1 MPSGDDQLPTV
12 EGTSWPI
19 VLFVEL
25 IGARA
30 KEWARALEEAN
41 IIVLNEGSILRA
53 AFVVASEKPSVVLLP
68 GTLPVERTQVVRDA
82 ARDVGAALVSLVPT
96 QTPAE
101 VKALVEHAI
110 ASAKKPSGPRRGAR

>member
-12 EGTSWPI
+12 EGTTWPI

-53 AFVVASEKPSVVLLP
+53 AFVVTSEKPSVVLLP

-82 ARDVGAALVSLVPT
+82 ARDIGSAIVSLVPT

-101 VKALVEHAI
+101 VRALVEHAI
-110 ASAKKPSGPRRGAR
+110 ASVKKPSSGRRR

>member
-1 MPSGDDQLPTV
+1 MASGDDQGATV

-30 KEWARALEEAN
+30 KEWSRTLEEAN
-41 IIVLNEGSILRA
+41 IIVLSEGSILRA
-53 AFVVASEKPSVVLLP
+53 AFVVTSERPSVVLLP

-82 ARDVGAALVSLVPT
+82 AKDIGAEILTLVPT

-101 VKALVEHAI
+101 VKALVEFAI
-110 ASAKKPSGPRRGAR
+110 ANVKKARGAKR

>member
-1 MPSGDDQLPTV
+1 MASVDDQLPTV

-30 KEWARALEEAN
+30 KEWSRALEEAN
-41 IIVLNEGSILRA
+41 IIVLSEGSILRA
-53 AFVVASEKPSVVLLP
+53 AFVVTNERPSAVLLP
-68 GTLPVERTQVVRDA
+68 ATLPVERTQVVRDA
-82 ARDVGAALVSLVPT
+82 ARDVGAEILTLRPT

-101 VKALVEHAI
+101 VKGMVEDAI
-110 ASAKKPSGPRRGAR
+110 AAVRKRRGAPPR